1 MQTDRRSSQGPHGAQ
16 AGFVGVGTVIFVAL
30 LGVGAYLLLAAFEAD
45 PAKFGRVPVPSKAA
59 PVDLPTG
66 GSDIYYAEAV
76 APDSEPPLSVP
87 PELKF
92 TIVGPDGQGVDHD
105 LRGGDPK
112 EVDGGT
118 ARLVGIVNS
127 PAAATYGI
135 TVDSDDDGRVG
146 SGNSTFGESPFQ
158 AIESRFDSIVEEF
171 DGPTGIAIAAALVLL
186 FLVPRV
192 RRALRAT

>member
-1 MQTDRRSSQGPHGAQ
+1 MQTDRRSSQVPHGAQ

-30 LGVGAYLLLAAFEAD
+30 LGVAAYLLLAAFEAD
-45 PAKFGRVPVPSKAA
+45 PAKFGRVPVPSKGA
-59 PVDLPTG
+59 PVDLPAG

-112 EVDGGT
+112 EIDGGT

-135 TVDSDDDGRVG
+135 TVDSDDDGRAG
-146 SGNSTFGESPFQ
+146 PELTFGESPFQ
-158 AIESRFDSIVEEF
+158 AIESRFDSIVEEL

-186 FLVPRV
+186 FLLPRV